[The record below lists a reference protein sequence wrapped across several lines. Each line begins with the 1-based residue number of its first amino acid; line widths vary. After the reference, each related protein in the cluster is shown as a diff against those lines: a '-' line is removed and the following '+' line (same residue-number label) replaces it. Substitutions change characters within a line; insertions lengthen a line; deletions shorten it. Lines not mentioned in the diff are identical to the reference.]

1 MAQVNAF
8 NFQQTPQNL
17 AAINNVRPDY
27 MGAVW
32 DWQQRAQQHD
42 QTGLADLM
50 RASQH
55 EATMDPIR
63 VQQGQATLADTQ
75 AGTAGKLLHNE
86 DQRMKNE
93 VAQHV
98 LPQAKLQ
105 AAKDLILKGSEA
117 DEKMFAIEV
126 DKMLRSNDPKQ
137 RSYGEQL
144 LNTSRKAVE
153 EKRAAESQRLTNQQ
167 RIELEGKQ
175 RMREIGAQGANQKE
189 VAQIGADSR
198 LEVARLKAKDAAKGV
213 LEAVQS
219 GKMNYEKA
227 ATSLFLLGNLSD
239 EGDPNKKTYLELAS
253 KMEQA
258 NLAAKNAGAKP
269 QVDMEA
275 MGIATTTPQASPVLG
290 APVPAVA
297 ERPARQAATQRITI
311 YKDGKAVGTIPQEQK
326 DQAIKEGYSVK

>member
-1 MAQVNAF
+1 VGQVNAF
-8 NFQQTPQNL
+8 NFQATPQNL
-17 AAINNVRPDY
+17 AAINGVRPDY
-27 MGAVW
+27 MGMVW

-75 AGTAGKLLHNE
+75 AGTAGKLLNN
-86 DQRMKNE
+86 DAQRMKNE
-93 VAQHV
+93 VDAYV

-126 DKMLRSNDPKQ
+126 DKMLRSDDPKQ
-137 RSYGEQL
+137 RAYGTQL

-175 RMREIGAQGANQKE
+175 RMREIGAQGGNAKE
-189 VAQIGADSR
+189 LLQMQIDAGRFTKTDKNAPVTFEQSFTK
-198 LEVARLKAKDAAKGV
+198 LKKAHEKHAALIDAAR
-213 LEAVQS
+213 
-219 GKMNYEKA
+219 A
-227 ATSLFLLGNLSD
+227 ATQEGNEALAQSYLARADDLRPQAEAELRMLQKPGEVDLSQQRVPGQPIPTTPR
-239 EGDPNKKTYLELAS
+239 ESIAP
-253 KMEQA
+253 
-258 NLAAKNAGAKP
+258 AGAKKP
-269 QVDMEA
+269 DPL
-275 MGIATTTPQASPVLG
+275 GI
-290 APVPAVA
+290 
-297 ERPARQAATQRITI
+297 R
-311 YKDGKAVGTIPQEQK
+311 
-326 DQAIKEGYSVK
+326 